1 MDITELTVH
10 ELIEKLKNKE
20 LTSTEI
26 TKAYAD
32 RINKKEPEVEAFVTT
47 LTDEAIAQASDID
60 KKIEAGEADGT
71 LAGIPIGIKD
81 NICTKGIKTT
91 CSSRMLEN
99 FVSPYD
105 ATVTEKINNENMINL
120 GKLNMDE
127 FAMGGSTET
136 SYFKKTKNPWNLSK
150 VPGGS
155 SGGSAAA
162 VASNMVPW
170 ALGSDTGGSIRQPA
184 SFCGVVGLKPTY
196 GLVSR
201 YGLVA
206 FASSLD
212 QIGPITKDVKDS
224 AILLNLIAGH
234 DERDTTSVDLEKK
247 DYVKALKN
255 DVKGFRIGVPKEFF
269 GEGINHEVKAGLEKA
284 IEKYKELGAEVEE
297 FSLDIAQ
304 YALATYYIIAC
315 AEASSNLGRFDGIRY
330 TYRTSEFKDLKEIY
344 KKSRSEG
351 FGAEVK
357 RRIIL
362 GTYVL
367 SSGYYDAY
375 YKKAQQVRT
384 LVTNEFNKAFEKY
397 DVILTPTAPTT
408 AFGIGEKSNNPLEM
422 YLADICTVSVNISGL
437 PGISI
442 PCGVDSNGMPIGMQL
457 IGNKFCEETILNAA
471 YTFEQATNFRKI
483 YKPEFKGGAK

>member
-10 ELIEKLKNKE
+10 ELQQKLKNKE
-20 LTSTEI
+20 ITIKEI
-26 TKAYAD
+26 MESYCN
-32 RINKKEPEVEAFVTT
+32 RINEKEPEVEAFVTT
-47 LTDEAIAQASDID
+47 SLDEAKSKAEKIQE
-60 KKIEAGEADGT
+60 KIENGENLGEY
-71 LAGIPIGIKD
+71 AGIPIGIKD
-81 NICTKGIKTT
+81 NLCVRGTRTT
-91 CSSRMLEN
+91 CSSKMLEN

-105 ATVTEKINNENMINL
+105 ATVIEKLKDENIISL

-127 FAMGGSTET
+127 FAMGSSTES
-136 SYFKKTKNPWNLSK
+136 SYFKKTKNPWNLNK

-162 VASNMVPW
+162 VSANMVPW

-184 SFCGVVGLKPTY
+184 SLCGVVGLKPTY

-224 AILLNLIAGH
+224 AMLLNLIAGH
-234 DERDTTSVDLEKK
+234 DEKDTTSEDIEKK
-247 DYVKALKN
+247 DYTKALKN
-255 DVKGFRIGVPKEFF
+255 DVKGLKIGVPKEFF
-269 GEGINHEVKAGLEKA
+269 GEGINDEVKKELTKA
-284 IEKYKELGAEVEE
+284 IETYKELGAEVEE
-297 FSLDIAQ
+297 FSLDVAK

-330 TYRTSEFKDLKEIY
+330 GYRTPNYSNLKEIY

-384 LVTNEFNKAFEKY
+384 LVSNEFSKAFEKY
-397 DVILTPTAPTT
+397 DVILTPTSPVT
-408 AFGIGEKSNNPLEM
+408 AFDIGEKSNNPLEM
-422 YLADICTVSVNISGL
+422 YLADICTVSINIAGI
-437 PGISI
+437 PAISI
-442 PCGVDSNGMPIGMQL
+442 PCGVDGKGMPVGMQL
-457 IGNKFCEETILNAA
+457 IGNKFEEEKILNAA
-471 YTFEQATNFRKI
+471 YTFEQKVKFRENF
-483 YKPEFKGGAK
+483 KPEFKK

>member
-1 MDITELTVH
+1 MNITDLTVH
-10 ELIEKLKNKE
+10 ELQEKLKNKE
-20 LTSTEI
+20 LTITEI
-26 TKAYAD
+26 TQAYVD
-32 RINKKEPEVEAFVTT
+32 RINEKEKDVEAFVTT
-47 LTDEAIAQASDID
+47 LTDEALAQAKDVQAKVESG
-60 KKIEAGEADGT
+60 KIKGE

-81 NICTKGIKTT
+81 NLCTKGIRTT
-91 CSSRMLEN
+91 CSSRMLED
-99 FVSPYD
+99 FIAPYN
-105 ATVTEKINNENMINL
+105 ATIVEKVNNENMINL

-127 FAMGGSTET
+127 FAMGSSTET
-136 SYFKKTKNPWNLSK
+136 SYFKKTKNPWNLNK

-162 VASNMVPW
+162 VAANLVPW

-184 SFCGVVGLKPTY
+184 SLCGVVGLKPTY

-201 YGLVA
+201 FGLVA

-212 QIGPITKDVKDS
+212 QIGPITKDVTDS

-234 DERDTTSVDLEKK
+234 DERDTTSVNKEKE
-247 DYVKALKN
+247 DYTEALKN
-255 DVKGFRIGVPKEFF
+255 DVKGMKIAVPKEFF
-269 GEGINHEVKAGLEKA
+269 GEGINEEVKASLEKA
-284 IEKYKELGAEVEE
+284 IEKYKEMGATVEE
-297 FSLDIAQ
+297 VSLDVAE

-330 TYRTSEFKDLKEIY
+330 GYRTKNYTNLKELF
-344 KKSRSEG
+344 KNSRSEG

-384 LVTNEFNKAFEKY
+384 LVSNKFEEVFEKY
-397 DVILTPTAPTT
+397 DVILTPTSPIT
-408 AFGIGEKSNNPLEM
+408 AFNIGEKSDNPLEM
-422 YLADICTVSVNISGL
+422 YLADICTVSINIAGV
-437 PGISI
+437 PAISI
-442 PCGVDSNGMPIGMQL
+442 PCGVNSEGMPIGMQL
-457 IGNKFCEETILNAA
+457 IGNKFQEKKILNAA
-471 YTFEQATNFRKI
+471 YAYEQEIEFREKH
-483 YKPEFKGGAK
+483 KPQFTK